1 MIALGFLALVLG
13 IVFDWQRIFPAFGDR
28 VAALCA
34 LVVGQTLIARTQLG
48 KWLNDLTGGFAH
60 IVGRTASEVD
70 TQFAVISTL
79 IVGLLVGMLAFM
91 WMCAFLPNVTF
102 LRKHVGDVVSNEM
115 NSWLIW
121 SGMLL
126 PPLMATVPGFWGA
139 ITRGTTEQGSNIGEV
154 IVKAV
159 LG

>member
-1 MIALGFLALVLG
+1 MIALGFLALALG

-34 LVVGQTLIARTQLG
+34 LVVGQTLIAGTILG
-48 KWLNDLTGGFAH
+48 VW
-60 IVGRTASEVD
+60 VRTAANSFAGFVGDRVSEVD
-70 TQFAVISTL
+70 PQFAVISTL
-79 IVGLLVGMLAFM
+79 VVGLLVGGLAFF
-91 WMCAFLPNVTF
+91 WICGFLPNVNM
-102 LRKHVGDVVSNEM
+102 LRKHVGDVVTNEL

-126 PPLMATVPGFWGA
+126 PPLIYTVPGFWGG